1 MKVLFIGGT
10 GVISSACAEL
20 AIAKGLDL
28 YLSMSAHFE
37 AANLSGFAHWMR
49 VQSREELNHA
59 MKFFGYMQDQGCPVT
74 LKAIAQP
81 PTQFGSPL
89 AIFQQVL
96 EHEQKV
102 TSLIHGIYDLA
113 VKESDYA
120 TQNLLQ
126 WFVNEQVEEEKNAT
140 QIVEELKL
148 VGDSG
153 ASLFLVDR
161 QLAARGAH

>member
-1 MKVLFIGGT
+1 MLKDSVLNAINEQ
-10 GVISSACAEL
+10 INAEMYSSY
-20 AIAKGLDL
+20 L

-49 VQSREELNHA
+49 VQSREELDHA
-59 MKFFGYMQDQGCPVT
+59 MKFFDYMQDQGCPVT

-89 AIFQQVL
+89 AVFQQVL

-102 TSLIHGIYDLA
+102 TSLIHGLYDLA
-113 VKESDYA
+113 VKENDYA
-120 TQNLLQ
+120 TQGLLQ
-126 WFVNEQVEEEKNAT
+126 WYVNEQVEEEKNAT
-140 QIVEELKL
+140 RILEELKM
-148 VGDSG
+148 VGESG

-161 QLAARGAH
+161 QLAARGAG

>member
-1 MKVLFIGGT
+1 MLKDSVLNAINEQ
-10 GVISSACAEL
+10 INAEMYSSY
-20 AIAKGLDL
+20 L
-28 YLSMSAHFE
+28 YLAMSAHFE
-37 AANLSGFAHWMR
+37 AANLSGCAHWTR
-49 VQSREELNHA
+49 LQAQEELSHA
-59 MKFFGYMQDQGCPVT
+59 MKFFDYVNDQGCAVT

-81 PTQFGSPL
+81 PTTYGSPL

-96 EHEQKV
+96 QHEQKV
-102 TSLIHGIYDLA
+102 TALIHGIYDTA
-113 VKESDYA
+113 VKENDYA
-120 TQNLLQ
+120 SQSMLQ

-161 QLAARGAH
+161 QLGARGGD